1 MNHLQLFADT
11 FGWARDVTAPSR
23 RRLGW
28 VYGFEGKCLKEGLR
42 NGAEA
47 SIRFGFAHRLR
58 REPVCRRGRPR
69 LLANSVR
76 RRGRFGA
83 LSGVWPDSVSPDS
96 KSPRRIFRRGLNSC
110 DDENMPVICPTCQ
123 NVFAGS
129 LKRPDHAT
137 LHGVVFDI
145 FVERPIHSSGTML
158 SRSDSGQAARSS

>member
-1 MNHLQLFADT
+1 M
-11 FGWARDVTAPSR
+11 
-23 RRLGW
+23 
-28 VYGFEGKCLKEGLR
+28 KEGLR

-137 LHGVVFDI
+137 LHGVVLDI
-145 FVERPIHSSGTML
+145 FVERPIHGSKPCRVGAIAVRQFVRRNSAVYC
-158 SRSDSGQAARSS
+158 AAVRRWVDDALHIRPN